1 MKCSEFE
8 SMIDALIDG
17 EIDKSARDAMRKHAD
32 SCESCSE
39 KLRAA
44 EMLQD
49 ILSHMDDSVA
59 VPLQAQAGWRRAVA
73 AEARKKKFAKIYR
86 VAGAAVAALVLAI
99 CLPMLLRSPTDVT
112 KTPDAHVEVD
122 GVNETAKFSD
132 EASMKA
138 ASAAPEADLEDTV
151 FMSAASPMLPDAER
165 KIAVENVE
173 TAYGYAMDLVKE
185 YSGTLESEAEDAGEK
200 CAYVQIPAENAEDFI
215 SAIDQLGTV
224 SDSSYL
230 NASTEKTV
238 EICVRLVAE

>member
-86 VAGAAVAALVLAI
+86 VAGAAAAALVLAI

-122 GVNETAKFSD
+122 GVNGTAKFSD
-132 EASMKA
+132 EAS
-138 ASAAPEADLEDTV
+138 SAALEADLEDTV

-173 TAYGYAMDLVKE
+173 TAYGYMIDLVKE

-200 CAYVQIPAENAEDFI
+200 CAYVQIPTENAEDFI

>member
-112 KTPDAHVEVD
+112 KKPDAHVEVD
-122 GVNETAKFSD
+122 GVNEAAKFSD

-151 FMSAASPMLPDAER
+151 FMSDASPMLPDAER
-165 KIAVENVE
+165 KIAVENARNGLRLYDGSREGVFRN
-173 TAYGYAMDLVKE
+173 
-185 YSGTLESEAEDAGEK
+185 AGIGSRGRGRK
-200 CAYVQIPAENAEDFI
+200 MRVCADSHRKRRGFHQRDR
-215 SAIDQLGTV
+215 SAGH
-224 SDSSYL
+224 
-230 NASTEKTV
+230 
-238 EICVRLVAE
+238 CFG